1 MDIPNRGSERGR
13 KHCVTQPN
21 NPFAAADAGAVY
33 ARGRPYHHPRT
44 LGRIRDRVGA
54 TTIDTGLDIACG
66 TGMSSV
72 ALAEHATTVAAV
84 DLSMEMLRAA
94 VPAPGVYYM
103 FANAERLPFPRGAF
117 DAATCCSGIH
127 WFDQD
132 RFFAELHRVLRS
144 DAWVGLYDHY
154 YVGEMVDVPE
164 FGDWTRTAFERYPLP
179 PRTHQVGDPRAEL
192 PAGFELVGDDLFGDD
207 IEMSPETFADY
218 QLTIS
223 NFVAAVEGGTPRSEL
238 RDWILGTTEP
248 FFAGHAQRTIR
259 FLGSIRCLRRAS
271 VA

>member
-1 MDIPNRGSERGR
+1 
-13 KHCVTQPN
+13 VTQPN
-21 NPFAAADAGAVY
+21 NPFAATDAGAVY
-33 ARGRPYHHPRT
+33 ARGRPYHHART
-44 LGRIRDRVGA
+44 LGRILALVGA
-54 TTIDTGLDIACG
+54 PRIDTGLDIACG

-72 ALAEHATTVAAV
+72 ALADHANRVAAV

-94 VPAPGVYYM
+94 IPARGVHYL
-103 FANAERLPFPRGAF
+103 FANAECLPFPSGAF

-132 RFFAELHRVLRS
+132 RFFSELHRVLRA

-154 YVGEMVDVPE
+154 YIGEMVDVPE
-164 FGDWTRTAFERYPLP
+164 FGSWTRTALERYPLP
-179 PRTHQVGDPRAEL
+179 PRTKQVGDARAEL
-192 PAGFELVGDDLFGDD
+192 PAGFELVGDELFGDD
-207 IEMSPETFADY
+207 IAMSPDALADY

-223 NFVAAVEGGTPRSEL
+223 NFVAAVEAGTPRSEL
-238 RDWILGTTEP
+238 RDGIIETTEP
-248 FFAGHAQRTIR
+248 FFAGHSERTVR